1 MVWIASCI
9 SATIRDEQRKKDK
22 ELSEELGPDEKAE
35 LVEHHQLFLLVL
47 LRSAS
52 RMSRILILLC
62 RRRRIAGGRA
72 RSSTRTARWA
82 PLQIT
87 SCTPTQSSAAAEKAL
102 ARHGTQEPP
111 GVVLRPVRFW
121 VKCLYECR
129 VQPTTRDSRH
139 VTEIKFPVLSGK
151 YHAIVNFLI

>member
-52 RMSRILILLC
+52 RMSRIAHPASALQRQTN
-62 RRRRIAGGRA
+62 RRRASAIQHTHGTLGTTPNHIMHTDSELGRCRESA
-72 RSSTRTARWA
+72 RSTRDTGA
-82 PLQIT
+82 T
-87 SCTPTQSSAAAEKAL
+87 GSCTQTCTFLGKMLVRMP
-102 ARHGTQEPP
+102 
-111 GVVLRPVRFW
+111 RPADNAGFAPCYGNQVPCPLW
-121 VKCLYECR
+121 
-129 VQPTTRDSRH
+129 
-139 VTEIKFPVLSGK
+139 
-151 YHAIVNFLI
+151 